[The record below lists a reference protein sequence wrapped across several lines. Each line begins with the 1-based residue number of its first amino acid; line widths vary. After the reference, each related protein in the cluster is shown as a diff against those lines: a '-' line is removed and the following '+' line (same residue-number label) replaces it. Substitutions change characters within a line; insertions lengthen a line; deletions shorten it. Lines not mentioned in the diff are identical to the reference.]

1 LQSNN
6 FTLSQR
12 RSSIVAAV
20 AVVVL
25 LLVFGHAQQPFSLL
39 QQQREAIAQQQ
50 SEQATR
56 QKVPSGAAADSN
68 FTDYTNPQYGFSL
81 LYPSSWV
88 NKEIGTNLTF
98 LMSFSPPASEF
109 GEFVFVYMAVKNLT
123 DKNTSLKQFTDQE
136 ISLLK
141 RPPAATSPTEDTS
154 ARTILESEPTT
165 IAGNTSA
172 HKVVYTEKVSGTL
185 SKIMEIYAVNEDKG
199 YIMTYLAFTD
209 IYEKYLPTAQKMAGS
224 LDVAA

>member
-1 LQSNN
+1 MQSTN
-6 FTLSQR
+6 FTLSP

-25 LLVFGHAQQPFSLL
+25 LLVFAHAQQPFSPL
-39 QQQREAIAQQQ
+39 QQQREVIAQQQ
-50 SEQATR
+50 PEQVTR
-56 QKVPSGAAADSN
+56 QKVPLGAAADSN
-68 FTDYTNPQYGFSL
+68 FTDYTNPQYGFRL

-88 NKEIGTNLTF
+88 NKEIDPGTNLTF

-141 RPPAATSPTEDTS
+141 RPPCC
-154 ARTILESEPTT
+154 
-165 IAGNTSA
+165 
-172 HKVVYTEKVSGTL
+172 
-185 SKIMEIYAVNEDKG
+185 
-199 YIMTYLAFTD
+199 YISY
-209 IYEKYLPTAQKMAGS
+209 
-224 LDVAA
+224 

>member
-12 RSSIVAAV
+12 SSIVAV

-25 LLVFGHAQQPFSLL
+25 LLVFAYAQQPFSLL

-50 SEQATR
+50 PEQVTR
-56 QKVPSGAAADSN
+56 QKVPLGAAADSD
-68 FTDYTNPQYGFSL
+68 FTNYTNPQYGFSL

-88 NKEIGTNLTF
+88 NKEIDPGANLTF

-123 DKNTSLKQFTDQE
+123 DKSTSLKQFTDQE

-141 RPPAATSPTEDTS
+141 RPAATSPTEDTS

-165 IAGNTSA
+165 IAGNTST
-172 HKVVYTEKVSGTL
+172 HKEVYTEKVSGTL

-209 IYEKYLPTAQKMAGS
+209 IYEKYLPTAQKMTGS
-224 LDVAA
+224 LDVTA